1 MLRLTLSGGPLPEDS
16 LLNLREY
23 HLTEG
28 QTIHLSH
35 TNAVQPAGAVMA
47 LYQIGAIDSGDLKT
61 SVLNEIL
68 CRLIDEPVFNILR
81 TKEQLGYI
89 VSCETKVSYGTQ
101 GEIDAL
107 YSLYYNHNY

>member
-1 MLRLTLSGGPLPEDS
+1 MVTGGPLTEES

-28 QTIHLSH
+28 QTVYLSH
-35 TNAVQPAGAVMA
+35 MNTVQPSGAVMT
-47 LYQIGAIDSGDLKT
+47 LYQVGAIDSADLKT
-61 SVLNEIL
+61 SMLNELL

-89 VSCETKVSYGTQ
+89 VSCETKLSYGTQ
-101 GEIDAL
+101 GRPAL
-107 YSLYYNHNY
+107 SNLR

>member
-1 MLRLTLSGGPLPEDS
+1 MCIAGGPLPEDS

-28 QTIHLSH
+28 QTTYFSH
-35 TNAVQPAGAVMA
+35 TNLVQPAGAVMA
-47 LYQIGAIDSGDLKT
+47 LYQIGTVDSEDLKT

-89 VSCETKVSYGTQ
+89 VSCETKLSYGTL
-101 GEIDAL
+101 GKK
-107 YSLYYNHNY
+107 